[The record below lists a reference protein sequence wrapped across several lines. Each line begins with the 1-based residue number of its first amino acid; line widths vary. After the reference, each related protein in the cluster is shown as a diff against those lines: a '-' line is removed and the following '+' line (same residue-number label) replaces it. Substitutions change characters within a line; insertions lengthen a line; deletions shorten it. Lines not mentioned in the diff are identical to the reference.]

1 MKRENK
7 TLITFW
13 LFTNILQR
21 RIYIYIYIYII
32 SDIYHI
38 YNIYILYIQI
48 KEKQGKTT
56 NLR

>member
-13 LFTNILQR
+13 LFTNLLQR

-32 SDIYHI
+32 YDIYHI
-38 YNIYILYIQI
+38 YNIYILYKI

-56 NLR
+56 NLQ